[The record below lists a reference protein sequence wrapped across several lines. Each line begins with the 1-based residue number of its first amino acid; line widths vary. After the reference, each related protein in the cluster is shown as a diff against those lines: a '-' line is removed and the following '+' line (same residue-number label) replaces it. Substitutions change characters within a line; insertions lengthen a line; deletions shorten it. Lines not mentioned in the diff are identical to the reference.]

1 MIIYILK
8 LENNKYYVGRT
19 YNYDRRISDH
29 FSGKGSYWTKINK
42 PIEVIKR
49 IDNVNSNFEED
60 KILKETMMKYGI
72 ENVRGGS
79 YVREFITCHEKHLL
93 EKEIRFAQDL
103 CILCGSNTHFVKNCD
118 QVVVYACE
126 ICDLEF
132 ENQIDCEYHVNNCD
146 QVVVYACEICDLEFK
161 NKIECLYHVN
171 NCIVAEEKNCCCIIC

>member
-19 YNYDRRISDH
+19 YNYDRRINDH
-29 FSGKGSYWTKINK
+29 FSCKGSYWTKINK

-93 EKEIRFAQDL
+93 EKR
-103 CILCGSNTHFVKNCD
+103 
-118 QVVVYACE
+118 
-126 ICDLEF
+126 
-132 ENQIDCEYHVNNCD
+132 NQICSGFVHFMRKQYTFCKR
-146 QVVVYACEICDLEFK
+146 L
-161 NKIECLYHVN
+161 
-171 NCIVAEEKNCCCIIC
+171 